1 MTTTPRPTASP
12 EAEPLWT
19 RAASIASALEVAKH
33 LAVLQAADTPA
44 AAVATTRHLHGIIAP
59 GALADLHRRLDR
71 ATVSEV
77 SACAAWL
84 AELSP
89 TVSIRQLE
97 ARAAATARFVEGR
110 RSHG

>member
-44 AAVATTRHLHGIIAP
+44 AAVATTRHLHGIIA
-59 GALADLHRRLDR
+59 GALASLHDL
-71 ATVSEV
+71 T
-77 SACAAWL
+77 AA
-84 AELSP
+84 
-89 TVSIRQLE
+89 LE
-97 ARAAATARFVEGR
+97 ALEEAQEEQA
-110 RSHG
+110 